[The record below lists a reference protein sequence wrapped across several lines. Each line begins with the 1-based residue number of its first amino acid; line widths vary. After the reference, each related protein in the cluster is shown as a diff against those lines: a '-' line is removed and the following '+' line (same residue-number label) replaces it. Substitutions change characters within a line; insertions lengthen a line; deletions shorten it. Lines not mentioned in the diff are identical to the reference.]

1 MKYTIPSVR
10 GLRIHMEANQ
20 TSILIPKN
28 RYDQVVRALKNSNDP
43 VLALAG
49 CFSCE
54 ADAHLV
60 CMQSKG
66 TEITYSTQAIN
77 INEKPR
83 KGTFENVFQLSKKK
97 KPFVKRYFYFVQLRV
112 LVSSF

>member
-83 KGTFENVFQLSKKK
+83 KGTFENVFQCLSKKN
-97 KPFVKRYFYFVQLRV
+97 RL
-112 LVSSF
+112 